1 MHIRVLSIKRGR
13 KAWDFIPMIIIF
25 SIDVYQLAYF
35 ISCLL
40 SLNGAITTTRG
51 VEWWNSATVQKLA
64 ICNSYQLDKIIQA
77 NKKQNRILVH
87 LVIQNWQ
94 YFTHGTSLIEPSHVY
109 NFI

>member
-1 MHIRVLSIKRGR
+1 MENMHIRVLSIKRGR

-51 VEWWNSATVQKLA
+51 VE
-64 ICNSYQLDKIIQA
+64 
-77 NKKQNRILVH
+77 
-87 LVIQNWQ
+87 
-94 YFTHGTSLIEPSHVY
+94 
-109 NFI
+109 